1 MGFTQKKD
9 IIIYK
14 GTKYGFTYNLT
25 TRQADG
31 DIDRLSKTTECIE
44 KNLVMF
50 FMEFPD
56 ADGIYEAILKRSEI
70 SYCVWTLH
78 ELYNQLQPYLEEIK
92 KNMKKI
98 IRTKRRLDCASDWIH
113 ALFAIDLTD
122 LEIELYYASEIRDK
136 QILKKYAYQYS
147 KYCNY
152 IQMPSKVQEKITQ
165 IIEADGKIEMPSSI
179 MDFFLKVDQRYNEI
193 KNMLLNNA
201 MQEYY
206 EKNKKYEFTDGKY
219 NYIVPS
225 TVEQVKNE
233 ASQQHNCLYDLYLS
247 RMTSDSYSNVIICV
261 RDINNPTESLYTI
274 EYIPSEKRFKQCY
287 RKHNC
292 VVDSKIKNYLLTQ
305 IVGHE

>member
-1 MGFTQKKD
+1 MGFTQDKD

-31 DIDRLSKTTECIE
+31 DIDRLSKTTECVE
-44 KNLVMF
+44 KHLVMF
-50 FMEFPD
+50 FREFPD
-56 ADGIYEAILKRSEI
+56 ADGIYEAILKRSYV
-70 SYCVWTLH
+70 SYWVWNFH
-78 ELYNQLQPYLEEIK
+78 EWYSQLQPYIEEIK
-92 KNMKKI
+92 KNIKKI
-98 IRTKRRLDCASDWIH
+98 IHTKRNLNNASDWIH

-122 LEIELYYASEIRDK
+122 LEIELYYASKIKDK

-152 IQMPSKVQEKITQ
+152 ISIPIKIQEKITK
-165 IIEADGKIEMPSSI
+165 IIEADGRVEMPSSI

-193 KNMLLNNA
+193 EDTLLNNA
-201 MQEYY
+201 MQKYYNRY
-206 EKNKKYEFTDGKY
+206 EKYNFTDGKY

-247 RMTSDSYSNVIICV
+247 KMTSDSYSNVIICV
-261 RDINNPTESLYTI
+261 RDINNPTDSLYTI

-287 RKHNC
+287 RKNNC
-292 VVDSKIKNYLLTQ
+292 VVNSKIENYLLTQ
-305 IVGHE
+305 IIGRE